1 MTQQSVKYPDLS
13 GKRVFVTGGATGIG
27 ASVVSGFAEQGALV
41 TFFDI
46 NERAGHALAE
56 ALGDGVRYQPLDLTD
71 LVAIKPMFE
80 KINEMAGGID
90 ILVNGAAND
99 TRHATQDVTPESWR
113 KTLAVN
119 LDHQFF
125 CAQAVLPAMRD
136 AQSGVILN
144 FGSIAWHIGLKDAVG
159 YVASKA
165 GIEGVTHALA
175 REAGPDGIRVNCLL
189 PGFVRTERQAELW
202 LTPELHDEVMRNQCL
217 ARFNSPEDIANVAL
231 FLCSDA
237 SQAIT
242 SQTILADAGW
252 R

>member
-1 MTQQSVKYPDLS
+1 MMSDPARYSDLS
-13 GKRVFVTGGATGIG
+13 GKRVLVTGGATGIG
-27 ASVVSGFAEQGALV
+27 ASVVAGFAEQGAQV

-46 NERAGHALAE
+46 DEGAGRALAGS
-56 ALGDGVRYQPLDLTD
+56 LKGNVHFLPFDLTD
-71 LVAIKPMFE
+71 VEAIGPVFQRIYE
-80 KINEMAGGID
+80 TTGGVD
-90 ILVNGAAND
+90 VLVNGAAND

-113 KTLAVN
+113 KALAVN

-136 AQSGVILN
+136 AKSGVILN
-144 FGSIAWHIGLKDAVG
+144 FGSVAWHVGLENAVG

-165 GIEGVTHALA
+165 GIEGITHALA
-175 REAGPDGIRVNCLL
+175 REAGPDGVRVNCLL
-189 PGFVRTERQAELW
+189 PGFVHTERQAALW
-202 LTPELHDEVMRNQCL
+202 LTPEMHDDVMRNQCL
-217 ARFNSPEDIANVAL
+217 GRFNTPEDIANVAL

-242 SQTILADAGW
+242 NQCILADAGW

>member
-1 MTQQSVKYPDLS
+1 MTQQPAKYADLS

-27 ASVVSGFAEQGALV
+27 ASVVSGFARQGALV

-46 NERAGHALAE
+46 NEAAGRALAE
-56 ALGDGVRYQPLDLTD
+56 TLGDDVRYQPLDLTD
-71 LVAIKPMFE
+71 LAAIKPVFQ
-80 KINEMAGGID
+80 KISETAGGVD
-90 ILVNGAAND
+90 ILVNGAATD

-125 CAQAVLPAMRD
+125 CAQAVLPEMSD

-144 FGSIAWHIGLKDAVG
+144 FGSVAWHVGLENAVG

-165 GIEGVTHALA
+165 GIEGITHALA

-189 PGFVRTERQAELW
+189 PGFVHTERQEKLW

-217 ARFNSPEDIANVAL
+217 ARFNTPDDIANVAL

-237 SQAIT
+237 SRAIT
-242 SQTILADAGW
+242 NQTILADAGW

>member
-1 MTQQSVKYPDLS
+1 MQQPVKYADLS

-27 ASVVSGFAEQGALV
+27 ASVVAGFADQGALV

-46 NERAGHALAE
+46 NETAGHALAE
-56 ALGDGVRYQPLDLTD
+56 TLGGDVQYHVLDLTD
-71 LVAIKPMFE
+71 PAAIKPLFQHTSAT
-80 KINEMAGGID
+80 AGGVD
-90 ILVNGAAND
+90 ILINGAAND

-125 CAQAVLPAMRD
+125 CAQAVLPAMR
-136 AQSGVILN
+136 AAKSGVILN
-144 FGSIAWHIGLKDAVG
+144 FGSLAWHVGLEDAVG

-165 GIEGVTHALA
+165 AIEGITHALA

-189 PGFVRTERQAELW
+189 PGFVHTDRQAALW

-217 ARFNSPEDIANVAL
+217 ARFNTPEDIANVAL
-231 FLCSDA
+231 FLCSDV

-242 SQTILADAGW
+242 NQTILADAGW